1 MKTALLLIITLCML
15 PFWSIGQNLSPPIRN
30 YSSYEYNAASK
41 NWGLSIDENGELYVA
56 NNNGLLHFN
65 GETWTLNKLPN
76 KTIIRS
82 VTHDKGKIFT
92 GSYEEFGFWKMNP
105 YGSLEY
111 TSLTHLITDHEFTN
125 EEFWQIIPLDDQII
139 FRSFSTVYIYKND
152 KITVLDAPFVVTN
165 IAKHEN
171 KIIVAGEQKRLY
183 WIEDNKLT
191 PLESQDILEGKTIVD
206 MVSFRDHL
214 LIGTKLNGCFLLIDG
229 QVELLDD
236 SINNEL
242 KEHQLNKVLS
252 VDQNTVAFG
261 TIKNGIY
268 TYNFKHNNFQNLNK
282 SLGLQNN
289 TVLAMLQFKDQLW
302 LGLDNGIDKIQL
314 KNPITYY
321 TDHSGVLGTVY
332 DLVDY
337 NNELYLG
344 SNTGIYYFKDD
355 QLQFVPGSQG
365 HVWDLEIIDG
375 DLFCGHNTGT
385 FILKNGILNKVSDI
399 SGGYQIAK
407 VPETQSSYI
416 QGTYTGLANYK
427 KDKNGNWTSN
437 RVTGIDFPVKQL
449 CFENATTIWVAHP
462 YKGLFKIKMND
473 SHTKVLAI
481 TEIESGTIPNTY
493 NIKLYNIKNQI
504 ILSSEGKWFKYDP
517 ISDVISEFEEFKD
530 YVNMNL
536 VNYNDTSYWFFDN
549 DNQKK
554 LIHTDLANNQFT
566 LDDALLRKRLAI
578 ETETIVNYND
588 SIYYFTLTDGFGKLN
603 LNKFENELKNVE
615 LPTPRLSSF
624 KVEDNENY
632 LLNTDSFEIPFNKSK
647 SLLINVSAG
656 SFKQYT
662 YFYELKGP
670 VDQSNYLNNGTINLQ
685 NLPFGD
691 YTLKI
696 HTVSIGNELSV
707 PKTIEFKILRPWYFS
722 NWSLLGYLLLFIASI
737 ILVRWYNKQKLA
749 KKHNLLK
756 IKMQREQDERLAQI
770 EKEKLE
776 KEIKRKQTELART
789 TMSVAKKNELIIEL
803 KDLIALNQDAFT
815 NKQRFR
821 SLSKKLDSSM
831 NEDQDWKHFEVS
843 FKELH
848 EDFFENLL
856 KKYPKLT
863 PKDLRLCAYLKMNH
877 TTKEIAPL
885 MGISVRGVEIH
896 RYRLRKKLNIDS
908 SQNLSNY
915 LIKFK

>member
-1 MKTALLLIITLCML
+1 MNFRLLLIIALYII
-15 PFWSIGQNLSPPIRN
+15 PIWSIGQNLSPPIQN

-41 NWGLSIDENGELYVA
+41 NWGLTIDDNGELFVA
-56 NNNGLLHFN
+56 NNSGLLHFN

-82 VTHDKGKIFT
+82 VAYVNGKIFT
-92 GSYEEFGFWKMNP
+92 GSYEEFGFWEMND
-105 YGSLEY
+105 YGSLTY
-111 TSLTHLITDHEFTN
+111 TSLTHLIKDYEFTN
-125 EEFWQIIPLDDQII
+125 EEFWQIIQLDDAII
-139 FRSFSTVYIYKND
+139 FRSFSTVYIYKNN
-152 KITVLDAPFVVTN
+152 KISVLDAPFVVTN
-165 IAKHEN
+165 IAKYKN
-171 KIIVAGEQKRLY
+171 QIIVAGEQRRLY
-183 WIEDNKLT
+183 WIKNNTLI
-191 PLESQDILEGKTIVD
+191 PLDSQEILEGKTIVD
-206 MVSFRDHL
+206 MVPFGDNL
-214 LIGTKLNGCFLLIDG
+214 IIGTKLNGCFLLIDS
-229 QVELLDD
+229 QIKLLEDT
-236 SINNEL
+236 INNEL

-252 VDQNTVAFG
+252 LDNNTIAFG
-261 TIKNGIY
+261 TIKNGVY
-268 TYNFKHNNFQNLNK
+268 TYNIKSNTFQNLNK
-282 SLGLQNN
+282 ALGLQNN

-337 NNELYLG
+337 KDELYLG
-344 SNTGIYYFKDD
+344 SNTGIYYFRDN

-365 HVWDLEIIDG
+365 HVWDLEVIDD

-385 FILKNGILNKVSDI
+385 FILKNGKLNKVSDI
-399 SGGYQIAK
+399 SGGYQIVK

-416 QGTYTGLANYK
+416 QGTYTGLANFI
-427 KDKNGNWTSN
+427 KDENGNWQTS
-437 RVTGIDFPVKQL
+437 RISGIDFPVKQL
-449 CFENATTIWVAHP
+449 CFENANTIWAAHP
-462 YKGLFKIKMND
+462 YKGLFKIIMND
-473 SHTKVLAI
+473 TYTKVLKFS
-481 TEIESGTIPNTY
+481 EIKTGVIPNTY

-504 ILSSEGKWFKYDP
+504 IISSEGNWFKYDP
-517 ISDVISEFEEFKD
+517 ISNVISQFEEFQD
-530 YVNMNL
+530 YKNMDL
-536 VNYNDTSYWFFDN
+536 VNYNATSYWFFDN

-554 LIHTDLANNQFT
+554 IIHTDLGENQFT
-566 LDDALLRKRLAI
+566 LDDTQLRKRLAI

-588 SIYYFTLTDGFGKLN
+588 STYYFTLTDGFGKLN
-603 LNKFENELKNVE
+603 LNRFEKELQNLE

-624 KVEDNENY
+624 IDDQETYTIHQNVNKV
-632 LLNTDSFEIPFNKSK
+632 PFNKSK
-647 SLLINVSAG
+647 NIKITVAAG
-656 SFKQYT
+656 SLKQFT
-662 YFYELKGP
+662 YYYQLTGTIE
-670 VDQSNYLNNGTINLQ
+670 QASYLDHGEINLQ
-685 NLPFGD
+685 NLPFGS
-691 YTLKI
+691 YTLRI
-696 HTVSIGNELSV
+696 HTVSIGNELSE
-707 PKTIEFKILRPWYFS
+707 PKIIDFKILRPWYFS
-722 NWSLLGYLLLFIASI
+722 NWSLLAYLLLFIASI
-737 ILVRWYNKQKLA
+737 LVVRWYNKQKLA

-756 IKMQREQDERLAQI
+756 IQMQREQDERMAQI

-803 KDLIALNQDAFT
+803 KDLIALNQESFS

-885 MGISVRGVEIH
+885 MGISIRGVEIH

>member
-1 MKTALLLIITLCML
+1 MNIRVLLIIIIFIIPSWIL
-15 PFWSIGQNLSPPIRN
+15 GQNLSPPIQN

-41 NWGLSIDENGELYVA
+41 NWGLTIDDNGELYAA
-56 NNNGLLHFN
+56 NNSGLLHFN
-65 GETWTLNKLPN
+65 GEIWTLNKLPN

-82 VTHDKGKIFT
+82 VAYVNGKIFT
-92 GSYEEFGFWKMNP
+92 GSYEEFGFWKMND
-105 YGSLEY
+105 YGSLNY
-111 TSLTHLITDHEFTN
+111 TSLTHLIKDHEFTN
-125 EEFWQIIPLDDQII
+125 EEFWQIIQLDDAVI
-139 FRSFSTVYIYKND
+139 FRSFSTVYIYKNK
-152 KITVLDAPFVVTN
+152 KISVLDAPFVVTN
-165 IAKHEN
+165 IAKYKN
-171 KIIVAGEQKRLY
+171 QIIVAGEQRRLY
-183 WIEDNKLT
+183 WIKNNTLT
-191 PLESQDILEGKTIVD
+191 PLKSQEILEGKTIVD
-206 MVSFRDHL
+206 MVPFGDDL
-214 LIGTKLNGCFLLIDG
+214 IIGTKLNGCFLLIDE
-229 QVELLDD
+229 QVKILDD
-236 SINNEL
+236 TINNEL

-252 VDQNTVAFG
+252 LDSNTIAFG
-261 TIKNGIY
+261 TIKNGVY
-268 TYNFKHNNFQNLNK
+268 TYNTKSNTFQNLNK
-282 SLGLQNN
+282 ALGLQNN
-289 TVLAMLQFKDQLW
+289 TVLAMLQFKEQLW

-314 KNPITYY
+314 NNPITYY

-337 NNELYLG
+337 ENELYLG
-344 SNTGIYYFKDD
+344 SNTGIYYFRDN

-365 HVWDLEIIDG
+365 HVWDLKIIDG

-385 FILKNGILNKVSDI
+385 FILKNGVLSKVSDI
-399 SGGYQIAK
+399 SGGYQIVK

-416 QGTYTGLANYK
+416 QGTYTGLANFI
-427 KDKNGNWTSN
+427 KDENGNWQTS
-437 RVTGIDFPVKQL
+437 RITGIDFPVKQL
-449 CFENATTIWVAHP
+449 CFENANTIWAAHP

-473 SHTKVLAI
+473 THTKVLEFK
-481 TEIESGTIPNTY
+481 EIKTGAIPNTY

-504 ILSSEGKWFKYDP
+504 ILSSEGNWFKYDP
-517 ISDVISEFEEFKD
+517 ISDVISEFDEFQD
-530 YVNMNL
+530 YKNMDL
-536 VNYNDTSYWFFDN
+536 VNYNATSYWFFDN

-554 LIHTDLANNQFT
+554 IIHTDLAQNQFT
-566 LDDALLRKRLAI
+566 LDDAQLRKRLAI

-588 SIYYFTLTDGFGKLN
+588 STYYFTLTDGFGKLN
-603 LNKFENELKNVE
+603 LNRFKKELQNVE
-615 LPTPRLSSF
+615 LPTPRISSF
-624 KVEDNENY
+624 NDDQETYTIHEDLY
-632 LLNTDSFEIPFNKSK
+632 KIPFNKSK
-647 SLLINVSAG
+647 NIKIAVAAG
-656 SFKQYT
+656 SIKQCT
-662 YFYELKGP
+662 YYYQLT
-670 VDQSNYLNNGTINLQ
+670 GTIEQTSYFDYGDINLQ
-685 NLPFGD
+685 NLPFGT
-691 YTLKI
+691 YTLNI
-696 HTVSIGNELSV
+696 HTVSIGNELSE
-707 PKTIEFKILRPWYFS
+707 PKIIDFKILRPWYFS
-722 NWSLLGYLLLFIASI
+722 NWSLLAYLLLFIAI
-737 ILVRWYNKQKLA
+737 ILVVRWYNRNKLA

-756 IKMQREQDERLAQI
+756 IQMQREQEEHLAQM

-803 KDLIALNQDAFT
+803 KDLIALNQESFS

-885 MGISVRGVEIH
+885 MGISIRGVEIH

>member
-1 MKTALLLIITLCML
+1 MKTRLLLIITLCIIPL
-15 PFWSIGQNLSPPIRN
+15 WSNGQSLSPPIQN
-30 YSSYEYNAASK
+30 YSSYEYNAGSK
-41 NWGLSIDENGELYVA
+41 NWGLTIDENGELYVA
-56 NNNGLLHFN
+56 NNIGLLHFN
-65 GETWTLNKLPN
+65 GESWTLNKLPN

-82 VTHDKGKIFT
+82 TAYVNGKIYT
-92 GSYEEFGFWKMNP
+92 GSYEEFGFWKMNL

-111 TSLTHLITDHEFTN
+111 TSLTHLIKEHEFTN
-125 EEFWQIIPLDDQII
+125 EEFWQIIPLNNAII
-139 FRSFSTVYIYKND
+139 FRSFSTVYIYRNNE
-152 KITVLDAPFVVTN
+152 ITVLDAPFVVTN
-165 IAKHEN
+165 IAKYKKE
-171 KIIVAGEQKRLY
+171 IIVAGEQRRLY
-183 WIEDNKLT
+183 RIKDNTLA
-191 PLESQDILEGKTIVD
+191 PLESQELLEGKTIVD
-206 MVSFRDHL
+206 MVSFGDDL
-214 LIGTKLNGCFLLIDG
+214 LIGTKLNGCYMLTNGLIAP
-229 QVELLDD
+229 LDD

-242 KEHQLNKVLS
+242 KDHQLNKVLS
-252 VDQNTVAFG
+252 LDKNTIAFG

-268 TYNFKHNNFQNLNK
+268 TYDVKHNTFQNLNK
-282 SLGLQNN
+282 ALGLQNN
-289 TVLAMLQFKDQLW
+289 TVLAMLHYKEQLW

-332 DLVDY
+332 DLVDHEG
-337 NNELYLG
+337 ELYLG
-344 SNTGIYYFKDD
+344 SNTGIYHFKDD

-385 FILKNGILNKVSDI
+385 FILKNDKLNKVSDI

-407 VPETQSSYI
+407 IPETQSSYI
-416 QGTYTGLANYK
+416 QGTYTGLANFK
-427 KDKNGNWTSN
+427 KGENGNWITS
-437 RVTGIDFPVKQL
+437 RITGIDFPVKQL
-449 CFENATTIWVAHP
+449 CFENATTLWAAHP
-462 YKGLFKIKMND
+462 YKGLFKITMNGT
-473 SHTKVLAI
+473 HTKVLAT
-481 TEIESGTIPNTY
+481 TEIKTGAIPNTY

-504 ILSSEGKWFKYDP
+504 ILSSEGNWFKYDP
-517 ISDVISEFEEFKD
+517 IADIISEFEEFKD
-530 YVNMNL
+530 YVNMDL
-536 VNYNDTSYWFFDN
+536 VNYNSTSYWFFDN

-554 LIHTDLANNQFT
+554 IIHTDLGYNQFT

-603 LNKFENELKNVE
+603 LNKFENELKNVA
-615 LPTPRLSSF
+615 LPIPRLSSF
-624 KVEDNENY
+624 QDKKETY
-632 LLNTDSFEIPFNKSK
+632 LLNNSSFKIPFNKSK

-656 SFKQYT
+656 SIKQYT
-662 YFYELKGP
+662 YFYELTGTIN
-670 VDQSNYLNNGTINLQ
+670 QSNYLDNGTIQLQ

-691 YTLKI
+691 YTLKV
-696 HTVSIGNELSV
+696 HTVSIGNELSA
-707 PKTIEFKILRPWYFS
+707 PKIIEFKILRPWYFS
-722 NWSLLGYLLLFIASI
+722 NWSLLGYLLLIIAAI
-737 ILVRWYNKQKLA
+737 LLVRWYNRQKLA
-749 KKHNLLK
+749 KKHNQLK
-756 IKMQREQDERLAQI
+756 VQMQREQDERLAQI

-803 KDLIALNQDAFT
+803 KDMIALNQEAFS
-815 NKQRFR
+815 NKQRFK
-821 SLSKKLDSSM
+821 SLSKKLDSSLD
-831 NEDQDWKHFEVS
+831 EDQDWKHFEVS

-856 KKYPKLT
+856 MKYPKLT

>member
-1 MKTALLLIITLCML
+1 MKSGLFLIIIFFVF
-15 PFWSIGQNLSPPIRN
+15 PQWIIGQNLSPPIQN

-41 NWGLSIDENGELYVA
+41 NWGIAIDDNGELYVA
-56 NNNGLLHFN
+56 NNIGLLHFN

-82 VTHDKGKIFT
+82 VAFADGKIFT
-92 GSYEEFGFWKMNP
+92 GSYEEFGFWEMN
-105 YGSLEY
+105 YFGSLEY
-111 TSLTHLITDHEFTN
+111 TSLTHLIENHEFTN
-125 EEFWQIIPLDDQII
+125 EEFWQIIQLDSAII
-139 FRSFSTVYIYKND
+139 FRSFSTVYIYKNNE
-152 KITVLDAPFVVTN
+152 ITVVDSSFVVTN
-165 IAKHEN
+165 IAIYEN
-171 KIIVAGEQKRLY
+171 KIIVAGEQRRLF
-183 WIEDNKLT
+183 WIKDNKLT
-191 PLESQDILEGKTIVD
+191 PLESQEILEGKTIVD
-206 MVSFRDHL
+206 MAPFGEDL
-214 LIGTKLNGCFLLIDG
+214 IIGTKLNGCFLIIDNKL
-229 QVELLDD
+229 QSLDD
-236 SINNEL
+236 KINNEL

-252 VDQNTVAFG
+252 LDKNTIAFG
-261 TIKNGIY
+261 TIKNGVY
-268 TYNFKHNNFQNLNK
+268 TYNIKSNSFQNLNK
-282 SLGLQNN
+282 ELGLQNN
-289 TVLAMLQFKDQLW
+289 TVLSMLQFKQQLW

-314 KNPITYY
+314 NNPITYY

-337 NNELYLG
+337 EGELYLG
-344 SNTGIYYFKDD
+344 SNTGIYYFRDK
-355 QLQFVPGSQG
+355 QLKFVPGSQG
-365 HVWDLEIIDG
+365 HVWDLEIIEG

-385 FILKNGILNKVSDI
+385 FILKNGTLNKVSDI
-399 SGGYQIAK
+399 SGGYQMAK

-416 QGTYTGLANYK
+416 QGTYTGLANFQ
-427 KDKNGNWTSN
+427 KDANGNWQTS
-437 RVTGIDFPVKQL
+437 RVTGINFPVKQL
-449 CFENATTIWVAHP
+449 CFENASTIWAAHP

-473 SHTKVLAI
+473 SYTKVLEVK
-481 TEIESGTIPNTY
+481 EIKTGAIPNSY

-504 ILSSEGKWFKYDP
+504 ILSSEGNWYKYDP
-517 ISDVISEFEEFKD
+517 ISDLISEFKEFKD
-530 YVNMNL
+530 YKNMEL
-536 VNYNDTSYWFFDN
+536 VNYDDTNYWFFDN

-554 LIHTDLANNQFT
+554 IIHTDLGVNQFT
-566 LDDALLRKRLAI
+566 LDDAQLRKRLAL

-588 SIYYFTLTDGFGKLN
+588 SIFYFTLTDGFGKLN
-603 LNKFENELKNVE
+603 LHRFEKELKNVE
-615 LPTPRLSSF
+615 LPEPRLGSF
-624 KVEDNENY
+624 KNDSETHILMENQY
-632 LLNTDSFEIPFNKSK
+632 KVAFNKSK
-647 SLLINVSAG
+647 NIKIDVSAG

-662 YFYELKGP
+662 YYYDLNGTIK
-670 VDQSNYLNNGTINLQ
+670 QSGYLNNGTINLQ
-685 NLPFGD
+685 NLPFGA
-691 YTLKI
+691 YSLLI
-696 HTVSIGNELSV
+696 HTVSIGNDLSK
-707 PKTIEFKILRPWYFS
+707 PKTIKFEILRPWYFS
-722 NWSLLGYLLLFIASI
+722 NWSLLGYLLLFFAV
-737 ILVRWYNKQKLA
+737 ILLIRWYNRQKLA

-756 IKMQREQDERLAQI
+756 IQLQREQEERLAQI

-789 TMSVAKKNELIIEL
+789 TMNVAKKNELIIEL
-803 KDLIALNQDAFT
+803 KDLIALNQDSFA

-821 SLSKKLDSSM
+821 TLSKKLDSSM

-885 MGISVRGVEIH
+885 MGISIRGVEIH

>member
-1 MKTALLLIITLCML
+1 MKTSLLFIILMYMF
-15 PFWSIGQNLSPPIRN
+15 PFWSIGQNLSPPIQH

-41 NWGLSIDENGELYVA
+41 NWGITMDNNGELYVA

-65 GETWTLNKLPN
+65 GENWTLNKLPN

-82 VTHDKGKIFT
+82 TAYVDGKIFT
-92 GSYEEFGFWKMNP
+92 GSYEEFGYWKMNA

-125 EEFWQIIPLDDQII
+125 EEFWQIIQLDNAII
-139 FRSFSTVYIYKND
+139 FRSFSTIYLYKDND
-152 KITVLDAPFVVTN
+152 IQVLDAPFVVTN
-165 IAKHEN
+165 IAKHN
-171 KIIVAGEQKRLY
+171 GQIIVAGEQRKLFY
-183 WIEDNKLT
+183 IKDNELA
-191 PLESQDILEGKTIVD
+191 PYVSHDILEGKTIID
-206 MVSFRDHL
+206 MVSFGENL
-214 LIGTKLNGCFLLIDG
+214 LIGTKLNGCFLLVNG
-229 QVELLDD
+229 QVQVLDD
-236 SINNEL
+236 SINKEL
-242 KEHQLNKVLS
+242 KEHQLNKVL
-252 VDQNTVAFG
+252 VIDQNTLAFG

-268 TYNFKHNNFQNLNK
+268 TYNIKHNTFQNLNK
-282 SLGLQNN
+282 ALGLQNN
-289 TVLAMLQFKDQLW
+289 TVLAMLQFKEQLW
-302 LGLDNGIDKIQL
+302 LGLDNGLDKIQL

-332 DLVDY
+332 DLVDH
-337 NNELYLG
+337 NGQLYLG
-344 SNTGIYYFKDD
+344 SNTGIYYFKEN

-385 FILKNGILNKVSDI
+385 FILKNGKLTKVSDI

-407 VPETQSSYI
+407 VPETRSSYI
-416 QGTYTGLANYK
+416 QGTYTGLASFK
-427 KDKNGNWTSN
+427 KNENGDWITS
-437 RVTGIDFPVKQL
+437 RVSGIDFPVKQF
-449 CFENATTIWVAHP
+449 CFENATNIWAAHP
-462 YKGLFKIKMND
+462 YKGLFKIKMDNT
-473 SHTKVLAI
+473 HTKVLSF
-481 TEIESGTIPNTY
+481 TEIKTGSIPNTY

-504 ILSSEGKWFKYDP
+504 VLSSEGNWYKYDP
-517 ISDVISEFEEFKD
+517 ISDVILEFDEFKEFK
-530 YVNMNL
+530 NMDL
-536 VNYNDTSYWFFDN
+536 VNYNASNYWFFDN

-554 LIHTDLANNQFT
+554 IIHTDLIDNQFT
-566 LDDALLRKRLAI
+566 LDDAQLRKRLAI
-578 ETETIVNYND
+578 ETKTIVNYND

-603 LNKFENELKNVE
+603 LNQFENELKNVE

-624 KVEDNENY
+624 KDENTTY
-632 LLNTDSFEIPFNKSK
+632 TITNSNFKIPYNQSK
-647 SLLINVSAG
+647 SLGINFSAG

-662 YFYELKGP
+662 YYYELKGAI
-670 VDQSNYLNNGTINLQ
+670 DQSSYLDNGSINLQ
-685 NLPFGD
+685 NLTFGE
-691 YTLKI
+691 YILQI
-696 HTVSIGNELSV
+696 HTVSIGNELSA
-707 PKTIEFKILRPWYFS
+707 PRIIDFKILRPWYFS
-722 NWSLLGYLLLFIASI
+722 NWSLFGYLVLIIAGI
-737 ILVRWYNKQKLA
+737 LLVRWYNRQKLA

-756 IKMQREQDERLAQI
+756 IKMQREQDERLAQM

-789 TMSVAKKNELIIEL
+789 TMSVAKKNELILEF
-803 KDLIALNQDAFT
+803 KDLIALNQEAFS

-885 MGISVRGVEIH
+885 MGISIRGVEIH

>member
-1 MKTALLLIITLCML
+1 MKTKLFFLITLYL
-15 PFWSIGQNLSPPIRN
+15 IPFWNIGQNLSPPIQN

-41 NWGLSIDENGELYVA
+41 NWGLTIDENGELYVA

-65 GETWTLNKLPN
+65 GENWTLYKLPN

-82 VTHDKGKIFT
+82 VAYVNGKIFT
-92 GSYEEFGFWKMNP
+92 GSYEEFGFWQMND
-105 YGSLEY
+105 YGSLVY
-111 TSLTHLITDHEFTN
+111 TSLTHLIKDHEFTN
-125 EEFWQIIPLDDQII
+125 EEFWQIIQLNDAII
-139 FRSFSTVYIYKND
+139 FRSFSTVYIYKNNE
-152 KITVLDAPFVVTN
+152 ISVLDAPFVVTT
-165 IAKHEN
+165 IAKYKN
-171 KIIVAGEQKRLY
+171 QIIVAGEQRRLY
-183 WIEDNKLT
+183 WIKDNTLT
-191 PLESQDILEGKTIVD
+191 PLESQEILEGKTIVD
-206 MVSFRDHL
+206 MVPFGDSL
-214 LIGTKLNGCFLLIDG
+214 IIGTKLSGCFLLTDG
-229 QVELLDD
+229 KVALLDD
-236 SINNEL
+236 TINNEL
-242 KEHQLNKVLS
+242 KEHQLNKVLALDS
-252 VDQNTVAFG
+252 NTIAFG
-261 TIKNGIY
+261 TIKNGVY
-268 TYNFKHNNFQNLNK
+268 TYNIKWNTFQNLNK
-282 SLGLQNN
+282 ALGLQNN
-289 TVLAMLQFKDQLW
+289 TVLAMLQYKEQLW

-314 KNPITYY
+314 NNPITYY
-321 TDHSGVLGTVY
+321 TDHTGVLGTVY

-344 SNTGIYYFKDD
+344 SNTGIYYFRDNK
-355 QLQFVPGSQG
+355 LQFVPGSQG
-365 HVWDLEIIDG
+365 HVWDLEVIDG

-385 FILKNGILNKVSDI
+385 FILKDGTLNKVSDI
-399 SGGYQIAK
+399 SGGYQLVK
-407 VPETQSSYI
+407 VPETESSYI
-416 QGTYTGLANYK
+416 QGTYTGLANFK
-427 KDKNGNWTSN
+427 KGKNGKWISS

-449 CFENATTIWVAHP
+449 CFENANTVWAAHP

-473 SHTKVLAI
+473 EHTKVLEFI
-481 TEIESGTIPNTY
+481 EIKTGAIPNTY

-504 ILSSEGKWFKYDP
+504 ILSSEGNWYKYDP

-530 YVNMNL
+530 YKDMNL
-536 VNYNDTSYWFFDN
+536 VNYNATRYWFFDN

-554 LIHTDLANNQFT
+554 IIHTDLGENQFT
-566 LDDALLRKRLAI
+566 LDDAQLRKRLAI
-578 ETETIVNYND
+578 ETETIVSYND

-603 LNKFENELKNVE
+603 LNRFENELKNVD
-615 LPTPRLSSF
+615 LPTPRVSSF
-624 KVEDNENY
+624 IDGNETHQLKEQEYKV
-632 LLNTDSFEIPFNKSK
+632 PFNTSK
-647 SLLINVSAG
+647 TIRIEVAAG
-656 SFKQYT
+656 SFNKYT
-662 YFYELKGP
+662 YYYEL
-670 VDQSNYLNNGTINLQ
+670 NGTIAQSSYLDHGAIILQ
-685 NLPFGD
+685 NLPFGE

-696 HTVSIGNELSV
+696 HTVSIGNELSE
-707 PKTIEFKILRPWYFS
+707 PKIIKFKILRPWYFS
-722 NWSLLGYLLLFIASI
+722 NWSLLGYFFIGIASI
-737 ILVRWYNKQKLA
+737 LLVRWYNKQKLA
-749 KKHNLLK
+749 KKHHILK
-756 IKMQREQDERLAQI
+756 VQMQREQEERLAQI

-803 KDLIALNQDAFT
+803 KDLIALNQEAFT
-815 NKQRFR
+815 NKQRFK